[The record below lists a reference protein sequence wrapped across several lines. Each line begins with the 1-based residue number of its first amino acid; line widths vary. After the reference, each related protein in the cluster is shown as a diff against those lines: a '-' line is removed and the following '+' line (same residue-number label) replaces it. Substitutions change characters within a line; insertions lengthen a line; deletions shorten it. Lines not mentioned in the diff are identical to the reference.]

1 MLSRLLWIALLL
13 SLCACTGQDVT
24 GNRQVPPAHT
34 AESAGIE
41 QAITGYQQEQAILLR
56 ELGQANARVEEL
68 EATVD
73 ELELALAK
81 VQSENN
87 SLTQQTESVNKL
99 RREVSRAKAGQ
110 QAAIEEVKQLQ
121 KSLQDMAETID
132 ALSVSES
139 ASPQDGAPGIGP
151 VEQHVEKE
159 LYVVDEGVEVEG
171 ATTVELF
178 YATNRAR
185 LSHGIAD
192 YMKPLWPALAL
203 IVLYF
208 AALLCIR
215 TFIKSRFQS
224 TAIIGVRA
232 VSGIA
237 LIYFLISAAQTITQL
252 RQTQQLNPVLY
263 GNSRL
268 EPAADQQP
276 FELGTCKV
284 SIPPI
289 HRRSVVE
296 LPKITHFEFRYDPA
310 KHFVLSDIE
319 PSADTAFYEKL
330 QQRVSLSDRRDL
342 FVFVHGF
349 HNTFQDAAFRTAQ
362 IAHDL
367 QFPGAPIFFSWPSQG
382 AVLDY
387 AADENNVK
395 IAVFDLQ
402 SFLEQ
407 LRERSGAQRIHLIAH
422 SMGSRAL
429 SRAIAQMSVQQ
440 NGAPL
445 FNEMI
450 LAAPDIDAQV
460 LDRLSASIAS
470 AVDRITLYASS
481 RDEALSASRF
491 IHGQTY
497 QRAGETI
504 PLPLVNPHIDTIDV
518 SEVTSGHSYIAG
530 SGHIL
535 GDLRN
540 ILSNSRSLD
549 EGIARKISVAD
560 GEYWIM
566 K

>member
-1 MLSRLLWIALLL
+1 MLSRPLLIVFALLL
-13 SLCACTGQDVT
+13 AACSSGGLPGHRDGSASQPLEH
-24 GNRQVPPAHT
+24 QPAEKAQAAYERET
-34 AESAGIE
+34 ARLAAKLE
-41 QAITGYQQEQAILLR
+41 R
-56 ELGQANARVEEL
+56 ANARVQAL
-68 EATVD
+68 EATVRD
-73 ELELALAK
+73 LEQTLATL
-81 VQSENN
+81 
-87 SLTQQTESVNKL
+87 ESDNRALNRQKETVEKL
-99 RREVSRAKAGQ
+99 RREVSNARAGR
-110 QAAIEEVKQLQ
+110 AAAREEAKQLQ
-121 KSLQDMAETID
+121 ESLRDMAQAVE
-132 ALSVSES
+132 ALSQAQSG
-139 ASPQDGAPGIGP
+139 ASPDDAGSGM
-151 VEQHVEKE
+151 VETDTGDE
-159 LYVVDEGVEVEG
+159 LYLVDQDNGAEG

-185 LSHGIAD
+185 LTPGFAD
-192 YMKPLWPALAL
+192 QLKPLWPVLALAVATIAVL
-203 IVLYF
+203 AGGRIVV
-208 AALLCIR
+208 
-215 TFIKSRFQS
+215 KSRFQRP
-224 TAIIGVRA
+224 AMIA
-232 VSGIA
+232 VSAVAGIA
-237 LIYFLISAAQTITQL
+237 GLYFLFSAAQSVLQI

-268 EPAADQQP
+268 QATAGQQP

-284 SIPPI
+284 SIPPV

-310 KHFVLSDIE
+310 KHFVLSAVS
-319 PSADTAFYEKL
+319 PSDDQAFYAKL
-330 QQRVSLSDRRDL
+330 QRRVAASHRQDL

-367 QFPGAPIFFSWPSQG
+367 GFPGAPIFFSWPSQG

-387 AADENNVK
+387 AADENNVQ

-402 SFLEQ
+402 AFLEQ

-429 SRAIAQMSVQQ
+429 ARAIAQISAQHS
-440 NGAPL
+440 GKPL

-460 LDRLSASIAS
+460 LDRLAESIAG

-504 PLPLVNPHIDTIDV
+504 PMPLINRHMDTIDV
-518 SEVTSGHSYIAG
+518 SDVTSGHSYIAG

-535 GDLRN
+535 GDLSD
-540 ILSNSRSLD
+540 ILSSSRPLN
-549 EGIARKISVAD
+549 EVIARKVAVGD
-560 GEYWIM
+560 GQYWIM